1 MAAAVATAAAV
12 AAMAVAVAADAVVA
26 AVAAATVAVQATVVA
41 AATVT
46 AVAMA
51 AVAVVVVA
59 VEVAVATIATA
70 VVATAAV
77 AAATVVVV
85 VAAAGVAAA
94 RPQTS
99 MPVLAAWVL
108 AGDLAATVNCPVVAY
123 KSLSPNPMTKAQ
135 ATGEAMRLAAETV
148 AAIAVVEASGVVAAA
163 TETTW
168 VEDMMVVE
176 VAEAATRK
184 CTVRTSHRDLEANHP
199 SRPSPVTLPQSM
211 SATSTWLQIET
222 LSRAHSSPKIWM
234 SAR

>member
-1 MAAAVATAAAV
+1 MR
-12 AAMAVAVAADAVVA
+12 
-26 AVAAATVAVQATVVA
+26 ATVAPAPVVVAPVVA

-70 VVATAAV
+70 VVATAV

-85 VAAAGVAAA
+85 VVAAGVAAA

-108 AGDLAATVNCPVVAY
+108 AGDLAATVNCPVVAC